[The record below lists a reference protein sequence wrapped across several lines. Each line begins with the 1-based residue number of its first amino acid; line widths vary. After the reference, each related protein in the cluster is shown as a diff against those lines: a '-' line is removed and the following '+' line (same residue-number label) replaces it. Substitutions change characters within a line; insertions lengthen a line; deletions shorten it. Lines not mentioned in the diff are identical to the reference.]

1 MELKKLMEHISI
13 IPDYRQAWKVEHK
26 LSDILL
32 LTICAVISGA
42 EGWEDIEDFGETH
55 LDFLKRYQIRQH
67 YRRAP
72 IVCCWW
78 NWKGKNGLLMSV
90 SVGRR

>member
-42 EGWEDIEDFGETH
+42 EGWEI
-55 LDFLKRYQIRQH
+55 
-67 YRRAP
+67 
-72 IVCCWW
+72 
-78 NWKGKNGLLMSV
+78 
-90 SVGRR
+90 

>member
-1 MELKKLMEHISI
+1 MEHISV

-42 EGWEDIEDFGETH
+42 EGWEDIEEQYFAYQESVYG
-55 LDFLKRYQIRQH
+55 FL
-67 YRRAP
+67 
-72 IVCCWW
+72 
-78 NWKGKNGLLMSV
+78 LLSNEKT
-90 SVGRR
+90 VGT

>member
-32 LTICAVISGA
+32 LTISAVISGA
-42 EGWEDIEDFGETH
+42 EG
-55 LDFLKRYQIRQH
+55 
-67 YRRAP
+67 
-72 IVCCWW
+72 
-78 NWKGKNGLLMSV
+78 
-90 SVGRR
+90 